1 MMRAT
6 LPALAFLMA
15 AGWAAPVH
23 ANSVTASCINSIK
36 STVKRAGV
44 SASLVNRALDGAK
57 YNEKVV
63 RFSRTQPEFRTPVW
77 DYMTFLVDQPRI
89 DDGLALM
96 KKHAATLAAVEKRY
110 GVDRYIIAALWGIE
124 SDYGQIKGEFFL
136 PHAMANLIC
145 ANRKKK
151 LFTRQLIAG
160 LKLVRK
166 RRREGMTICTPPGHP
181 PSARPSSSPKPTS
194 ASRSTLTA
202 MAAAIW
208 STPFRTRW
216 PPPPI
221 SWSRP
226 AGALVS
232 HGASKSGFRQTT
244 RDLQGAS
251 GAPTCRTGQS
261 AASPMWTAHR

>member
-160 LKLVRK
+160 LKLVESGDVRYDDLYSSWASAFGQTQFIPETYQRLAVDFDRDG
-166 RRREGMTICTPPGHP
+166 RRDLVNSIPD
-181 PSARPSSSPKPTS
+181 AL
-194 ASRSTLTA
+194 ASTANFMVKAGWRS
-202 MAAAIW
+202 
-208 STPFRTRW
+208 
-216 PPPPI
+216 
-221 SWSRP
+221 
-226 AGALVS
+226 GE

-261 AASPMWTAHR
+261 AGSPTWTAHR